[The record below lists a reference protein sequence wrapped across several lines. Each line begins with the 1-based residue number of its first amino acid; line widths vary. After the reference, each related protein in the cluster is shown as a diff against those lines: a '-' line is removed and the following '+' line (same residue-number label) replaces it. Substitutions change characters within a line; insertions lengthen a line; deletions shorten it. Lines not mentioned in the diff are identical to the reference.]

1 MTGPFRLCKPAGLR
15 DCYYYE
21 MPLSRQEVPRNDGG
35 RLNQKTRTRTALLR
49 AATELV
55 REGRPPSIPEAA
67 DRALVSVATA
77 YRYFSSA
84 EDLWWE
90 ASSEAFAE
98 PSTLA
103 QAQQR
108 VEAAGSDPQARL
120 EALIRS
126 VGFDMLDDQV
136 PYRRIAQLA
145 LEQWFRQTDTPPG
158 ERVPNRQGR
167 RNQQVR
173 TVLAPLEARLPRK
186 DLDRIAH
193 ALGLVIGSEA
203 MISLTDAVGL
213 DVPAAKKT
221 LLDAARWLLAGAL
234 AELADSSSQTKR
246 SESSTG
252 RASNRSKRSVINES
266 PSTA

>member
-1 MTGPFRLCKPAGLR
+1 M
-15 DCYYYE
+15 
-21 MPLSRQEVPRNDGG
+21 
-35 RLNQKTRTRTALLR
+35 
-49 AATELV
+49 
-55 REGRPPSIPEAA
+55 PEAA
-67 DRALVSVATA
+67 ERALVSVATA

-90 ASSEAFAE
+90 ASNEAFGEQA
-98 PSTLA
+98 TLA

-108 VEAAGSDPQARL
+108 IEAAGSDPQARL
-120 EALIRS
+120 EALVRS

-136 PYRRIAQLA
+136 PYRRIAKSA
-145 LEQWFRQTDTPPG
+145 LEQWFRQADTPLD
-158 ERVPNRQGR
+158 ERVPVRQGR

-173 TVLAPLEARLPRK
+173 TVLAPLETRLARK

-213 DVPAAKKT
+213 NVPAAKRT

-234 AELADSSSQTKR
+234 AELPATSSQTKR
-246 SESSTG
+246 PDGSTR
-252 RASNRSKRSVINES
+252 RASNRSDRSAVNDS
-266 PSTA
+266 PSTP